1 MIKDNLI
8 LLRNIHGY
16 TQEQV
21 AEKIGVSRQ
30 AYSKWEKGLTL
41 PDIENCSLLADLYG
55 VTIDSLLKTEES
67 EGIGVIPPAPKGKY
81 IWGTISINDR
91 GQIVIPK
98 GAREKFNLISGN
110 ELVVLSDDIG
120 IVLMQKEIFEK
131 QISKIMELASVKNG
145 D

>member
-8 LLRNIHGY
+8 MLRNIKGY
-16 TQEQV
+16 SQEKV
-21 AEKIGVSRQ
+21 AEIIGVSRQ
-30 AYSKWEKGLTL
+30 AYSKWEKGTTL
-41 PDIENCSLLADLYG
+41 PDIENCGLLADLYG
-55 VTIDSLLKTEES
+55 VTIDSLLRTQES

-81 IWGTISINDR
+81 IWGTISMNDR

-98 GAREKFNLISGN
+98 STREKFNLVSGN

-120 IVLMQKEIFEK
+120 IVLMPKETFEK
-131 QISKIMELASVKNG
+131 QISKIMELASARNM